1 MKALA
6 FVVHNVRHNR
16 ARAVFTLGSVV
27 VAFLL
32 FGLLLPLNRLLHAR
46 IDLANANRLITVNSA
61 SMMRPLPVSY
71 GERIAKVPGVE
82 LVSNFTFFGAFYREP
97 ANAVAALATEANR
110 FAHMVDEVRFRKPAD
125 LAAWIADPASV
136 AIGRQL
142 ADRMGWKVGDL
153 IPIYSSIYPRAD
165 GKPVWIFRVA
175 AIFDAA
181 GAHGSTDSMVLH
193 YRYFDR
199 ARAFGNGTVGWYSL
213 RVDPRH
219 AVAVA
224 HAVDRLFA
232 NSPDP
237 TNTVTEKAFAQ
248 SFLRQVGDFGAMI
261 DVALIL
267 VFWTLLLV
275 TGNTMAQSVRERFSD
290 IAVLKA
296 LGCSGERVVLLVG
309 LESLVIVVAGGV
321 VGLLLA
327 DLAIPLIAAQ
337 SNQLLSMLHASWHD
351 WLLGLGLMVAVA
363 ATIAAVPALRAAR
376 QPVCDGLG
384 EALA

>member
-6 FVVHNVRHNR
+6 FVTRNVLHSR

-27 VAFLL
+27 IAFLL
-32 FGLLLPLNRLLHAR
+32 FGLLMPLDRLLHSR
-46 IDLANANRLITVNSA
+46 IELANANRLITVNSA

-82 LVSNFTFFGAFYREP
+82 LVSNFTFFGAFYQEP
-97 ANAVAALATEANR
+97 GNTIAALATESRR
-110 FAHMVDEVRFRKPAD
+110 FARMVDEVRFHNQAD

-153 IPIYSSIYPRAD
+153 VPIYSSIYPRAD

-181 GAHGSTDSMVLH
+181 GANGNTDSMVLH
-193 YRYFDR
+193 YHYLDR
-199 ARAFGNGTVGWYSL
+199 VRAFGNGTVGWYSL
-213 RVDPRH
+213 RVDPRR

-224 HAVDRLFA
+224 HAVDRMFA
-232 NSPDP
+232 ESQDP
-237 TNTVTEKAFAQ
+237 TRTVTEKAFAQ
-248 SFLRQVGDFGAMI
+248 SFLHQVGDFGAMI
-261 DVALIL
+261 NVALVL

-275 TGNTMAQSVRERFSD
+275 TGNTMAQSVRDRFCD

-296 LGCSGERVVLLVG
+296 LGCSGERVVMLVL
-309 LESLVIVVAGGV
+309 LESLAIVVTGGV
-321 VGLLLA
+321 AGLLLA
-327 DLAIPLIAAQ
+327 DAAIPVIASR
-337 SNQLLSMLHASWHD
+337 SNQLLSMLHADWHD
-351 WLLGLGLMVAVA
+351 WLSGLALMLAVAVA
-363 ATIAAVPALRAAR
+363 IAIVPAIRAAR

-384 EALA
+384 EALG